1 MTQKEFEDLVQRLE
15 LYSRKNP
22 SAYTVR
28 VALLAALGY
37 LFLFSILASAGGL
50 VALVI
55 YLGKVNYL
63 IIKLLIIPLALAA
76 IILRSMWIKFPEPEG
91 KPMRAA
97 DAPRLF
103 DMVNEVRRATNGP
116 EVHKLLLT
124 GDLNAGIVQ
133 RPRLGVLGWQENYL
147 LIGLPL
153 LHALSLQEFRAVLA
167 HEFGHLSGN
176 HSRFS
181 GWIYRVRQTWSQILQ
196 NIQHNRRRGAEV
208 IFEKFFNWY
217 APYFSAYS
225 FVLARVQEYEADRCA
240 MELSGKQVAAQAL
253 INMELKSCVIEQK
266 FLPDLFK
273 KADDEVDPPKDAF
286 TRMLSALAEPIA
298 DDQRKLW
305 LGQCLMRRHNYDDTH
320 PALVDRLAALGYPD
334 LKDAAS
340 IEAFAIDESTARA
353 DSQLLNFAP
362 ADLIGMRNKTWVE
375 RVRPQW
381 EQRYQFVREAEKS
394 LSELVQKAQSQ
405 PLTVEEMWERARF
418 TLGTKGYEP
427 AIPILRELLQ
437 QQSDHA
443 AANYTLGEALL
454 AQEDE
459 EGIKHIDRAMEK
471 DISSVPAGCELIYYF
486 LKRREKA
493 EEAERYRKR
502 AEDYF
507 LEVERAR
514 AERET
519 ISTKDT
525 FKPHNLPTDKLRH
538 LCEQLAAFGRV
549 RVAYLVQKDV
559 KHFPDEPGYVLG
571 VIPKYPW
578 YSVRTNGSSQKFV
591 DQLATQIEYS
601 GYTYIV
607 ALEKNYRTLRKKFKR
622 IQGAEI
628 YKV

>member
-1 MTQKEFEDLVQRLE
+1 MNQKEFEDLVKRLE
-15 LYSRKNP
+15 LSSRKNP
-22 SAYTVR
+22 SVYKLR

-37 LFLFSILASAGGL
+37 LFLFSILASSAGL

-55 YLGKVNYL
+55 YVGKVNYL

-76 IILRSMWIKFPEPEG
+76 IVLRSMWIKFPEPEG
-91 KPMRAA
+91 KPIRRT

-103 DMVNEVRRATNGP
+103 DLVNQVRTATNGP

-133 RPRLGVLGWQENYL
+133 RPQLGMLGWQQNYL

-176 HSRFS
+176 HSRFA
-181 GWIYRVRQTWSQILQ
+181 GWIYRLRQTWSQILQ

-240 MELSGKQVAAQAL
+240 LQLSGKQVAAQAL
-253 INMELKSCVIEQK
+253 IKMELKSCVIERK

-273 KADDEVDPPKDAF
+273 KADEESDPPKDAF
-286 TRMLSALAEPIA
+286 TRMLSALSEPIA
-298 DDQRKLW
+298 EDERKLW

-320 PALVDRLAALGYPD
+320 PALVDRLAALGYTD

-340 IEAFAIDESTARA
+340 IEEFALDESGDTA

-362 ADLIGMRNKTWVE
+362 ADLIGMRNRTWVE

-394 LSELVQKAQSQ
+394 LSELAQRAESQ
-405 PLTVEEMWERARF
+405 SLTIEEMWERARF
-418 TLGTKGYEP
+418 TVGTKGHEP

-454 AQEDE
+454 AQQDDA
-459 EGIKHIDRAMEK
+459 GIKNVEHAMLIDMSA
-471 DISSVPAGCELIYYF
+471 VPAGCQLIYG
-486 LKRREKA
+486 
-493 EEAERYRKR
+493 
-502 AEDYF
+502 F
-507 LEVERAR
+507 LEGIILH
-514 AERET
+514 AE
-519 ISTKDT
+519 
-525 FKPHNLPTDKLRH
+525 F
-538 LCEQLAAFGRV
+538 
-549 RVAYLVQKDV
+549 
-559 KHFPDEPGYVLG
+559 LG
-571 VIPKYPW
+571 SFY
-578 YSVRTNGSSQKFV
+578 
-591 DQLATQIEYS
+591 
-601 GYTYIV
+601 
-607 ALEKNYRTLRKKFKR
+607 
-622 IQGAEI
+622 
-628 YKV
+628 